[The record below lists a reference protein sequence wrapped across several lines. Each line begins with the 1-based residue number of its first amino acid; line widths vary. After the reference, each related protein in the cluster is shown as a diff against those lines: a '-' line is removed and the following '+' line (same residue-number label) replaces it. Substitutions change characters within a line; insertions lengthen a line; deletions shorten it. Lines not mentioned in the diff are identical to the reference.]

1 MKRNYSINRAVCN
14 FIQTNDKKSGNIAD
28 KAGIRRD
35 TFSRIINCRRP
46 IYADELIP
54 ILSAAGMPLEIA
66 LDALNSQDEK
76 GA

>member
-1 MKRNYSINRAVCN
+1 MTKTDSINRILLDY
-14 FIQTNDKKSGNIAD
+14 IQANDKKPSAIAD

-35 TFSRIINCRRP
+35 VFSRILHSRRP

-54 ILSAAGMPLEIA
+54 IINAAGMPLEMVIEA
-66 LDALNSQDEK
+66 VKNEK

>member
-1 MKRNYSINRAVCN
+1 MERDYSINQAVYD
-14 FIQTNDKKSGNIAD
+14 FIQSNDKKPSSIAD

-35 TFSRIINCRRP
+35 VFSRILHSRRP

-54 ILSAAGMPLEIA
+54 ILNAAGMPLEMV
-66 LDALNSQDEK
+66 LDVIRDEK